1 MNGAILLLVGCG
13 LFTLAY
19 FFYSKFVA
27 KAIGVDPDRPTPAH
41 TMGDGIDY
49 VPAHPMVLYGHHF
62 AAIAGAGPIIG
73 PVLAAQFGWASVA
86 LWIVLGCIFIG
97 SMHDMVTLFLS
108 VRHQGKSIGS
118 VIEDVLG
125 RPGKMI
131 FLMFCFAALVLVMSV
146 FTGQVA
152 DAFVSNPEVATSSL
166 LGIFEAALFGICVY
180 KFKWNVFAASFVFV
194 PLLFFLVWIGVVFP
208 CDLTA
213 LFGVTAATSK
223 TIWVVVLFVYC
234 FVASTLPVWLLLQ
247 PRDYL
252 NSYLLYAML
261 AIGLTAV
268 FIVCPTINIDAFSG
282 FTVKA
287 AKGGATM
294 YLFPL
299 LFVTVACGACSGFH
313 ALVASGTTA
322 KQLDSER
329 HIRPVAY
336 GGMLLEGVLA
346 VLALIAVGRFAQADL
361 APQLAKPGPVALFAG
376 GLASFCTKLG
386 IPEQAG
392 YTFMCLAVSA
402 FLMTSV
408 DTATRLA
415 RFTWQEMFTG
425 SRGRT
430 KAPNPFI
437 APISNMYV
445 ATGLVVAF
453 VALLLLGN
461 PEAAKNLW
469 NVFASAN
476 QLLAGLTLFT
486 ASLWLY
492 KNRKAWWVTLFPM
505 LFMLA
510 VSSCGLYLLCTGSW
524 KAGNPTL
531 GVVTAALLALAGVLV
546 LLAILRFAQ
555 ARGGRGRA
563 AGLTIVLLLGASS
576 VAQGQEVASGSL
588 ASYNRDSEWRGTIG
602 AVASVSGTI
611 KETFRAFYAA
621 TGQNSKQSLADSY
634 KLSDFGVETPYYTFG
649 AQYGCQW
656 DYFAF
661 HWNFNVFDI
670 SADAKARRNYYLGLG
685 SDISY
690 HGRKYD
696 HLKIPT
702 GQKFSL
708 DFLGGM
714 MDFTFSFTPFS
725 FIYDESI
732 KLTPSLDF
740 GFVLVGGQY
749 EIDAGS
755 PRGTAV
761 YQNPPVD
768 FVVGGSS
775 SSWIGAAAPRIGLGG
790 ELRIV
795 YENDVEWVS
804 RGSLGYFSYDGST
817 KPFTSAGH
825 REKEVELGMLSLL
838 LDSGFV
844 FPLGEDRALTVGGQ
858 IQYFSIDAEIKS
870 KERDTAS
877 IVAARERFNK
887 SADIS
892 MLMVMAYVGITY

>member
-73 PVLAAQFGWASVA
+73 PVLAAQFGWAAVA

-268 FIVCPTINIDAFSG
+268 FIVCPTINIDAFAG
-282 FTVKA
+282 FTVRA

-313 ALVASGTTA
+313 ALVASGTTS

-329 HIRPVAY
+329 HIRPVGY
-336 GGMLLEGVLA
+336 GCMLLEGVVAL
-346 VLALIAVGRFAQADL
+346 LALIAVAWHSQADL
-361 APQLAKPGPVALFAG
+361 VAGLSGGKPVVLFAQ
-376 GLASFCTKLG
+376 GLASFCGKLG
-386 IPEQAG
+386 LPEK
-392 YTFMCLAVSA
+392 TSESFMLLAVAA

-408 DTATRLA
+408 DACTRLA
-415 RFTWQEMFTG
+415 RFVWQELWSTA
-425 SRGRT
+425 SAA
-430 KAPNPFI
+430 APASEAAAKPQS
-437 APISNMYV
+437 PIVRLNRNMYF
-445 ATGLVVAF
+445 ATAVVIAIGVYLLV
-453 VALLLLGN
+453 LN
-461 PEAAKNLW
+461 PSMASNLW
-469 NVFASAN
+469 TMFASAN
-476 QLLAGLTLFT
+476 QMLAALTLLT
-486 ASLWLY
+486 ASLWLF
-492 KNRKAWWVTLFPM
+492 KNKLKFWIAALPMCFMIVTSGTAVFQLFLQNLDKWM
-505 LFMLA
+505 KQGFA
-510 VSSCGLYLLCTGSW
+510 
-524 KAGNPTL
+524 AG
-531 GVVTAALLALAGVLV
+531 GVTAIGSLV
-546 LLAILRFAQ
+546 LFCLA
-555 ARGGRGRA
+555 
-563 AGLTIVLLLGASS
+563 IVLLVLG
-576 VAQGQEVASGSL
+576 V
-588 ASYNRDSEWRGTIG
+588 
-602 AVASVSGTI
+602 
-611 KETFRAFYAA
+611 
-621 TGQNSKQSLADSY
+621 
-634 KLSDFGVETPYYTFG
+634 
-649 AQYGCQW
+649 
-656 DYFAF
+656 
-661 HWNFNVFDI
+661 
-670 SADAKARRNYYLGLG
+670 
-685 SDISY
+685 
-690 HGRKYD
+690 
-696 HLKIPT
+696 LK
-702 GQKFSL
+702 
-708 DFLGGM
+708 
-714 MDFTFSFTPFS
+714 
-725 FIYDESI
+725 
-732 KLTPSLDF
+732 
-740 GFVLVGGQY
+740 
-749 EIDAGS
+749 
-755 PRGTAV
+755 
-761 YQNPPVD
+761 
-768 FVVGGSS
+768 
-775 SSWIGAAAPRIGLGG
+775 
-790 ELRIV
+790 LRIIV
-795 YENDVEWVS
+795 
-804 RGSLGYFSYDGST
+804 RARIIR
-817 KPFTSAGH
+817 AG
-825 REKEVELGMLSLL
+825 
-838 LDSGFV
+838 
-844 FPLGEDRALTVGGQ
+844 
-858 IQYFSIDAEIKS
+858 IK
-870 KERDTAS
+870 
-877 IVAARERFNK
+877 K
-887 SADIS
+887 S
-892 MLMVMAYVGITY
+892 

>member
-108 VRHQGKSIGS
+108 VRHQGRSIGS

-313 ALVASGTTA
+313 ALVASGTTS

-329 HIRPVAY
+329 HIRPVGY
-336 GGMLLEGVLA
+336 GCMLLEGVVAL
-346 VLALIAVGRFAQADL
+346 LALIAVAWHSQADL
-361 APQLAKPGPVALFAG
+361 VAGLSGGKPVVLFAQ
-376 GLASFCTKLG
+376 GLASFCGKLG
-386 IPEQAG
+386 LPEK
-392 YTFMCLAVSA
+392 TSESFMLLAVAA

-408 DTATRLA
+408 DACTRLA
-415 RFTWQEMFTG
+415 RFVWQELWSTA
-425 SRGRT
+425 SAA
-430 KAPNPFI
+430 APAAEAAAKPQS
-437 APISNMYV
+437 PIVRLNRNMYF
-445 ATGLVVAF
+445 ATAVVIAIGVYLLV
-453 VALLLLGN
+453 LN
-461 PEAAKNLW
+461 PSMANNLW
-469 NVFASAN
+469 TMFASAN
-476 QLLAGLTLFT
+476 QMLAALTLLT
-486 ASLWLY
+486 ATLWLF
-492 KNRKAWWVTLFPM
+492 KNRLNFWIAALPMCFMIVTSGTAVFQLFLQNLDKWM
-505 LFMLA
+505 KDGFA
-510 VSSCGLYLLCTGSW
+510 
-524 KAGNPTL
+524 AG
-531 GVVTAALLALAGVLV
+531 GVTAIGSLVLFCLAIVLLALGALK
-546 LLAILRFAQ
+546 LR
-555 ARGGRGRA
+555 
-563 AGLTIVLLLGASS
+563 TIVKMRITRAIVSKAS
-576 VAQGQEVASGSL
+576 
-588 ASYNRDSEWRGTIG
+588 
-602 AVASVSGTI
+602 
-611 KETFRAFYAA
+611 
-621 TGQNSKQSLADSY
+621 
-634 KLSDFGVETPYYTFG
+634 
-649 AQYGCQW
+649 
-656 DYFAF
+656 
-661 HWNFNVFDI
+661 
-670 SADAKARRNYYLGLG
+670 
-685 SDISY
+685 
-690 HGRKYD
+690 
-696 HLKIPT
+696 
-702 GQKFSL
+702 
-708 DFLGGM
+708 
-714 MDFTFSFTPFS
+714 
-725 FIYDESI
+725 
-732 KLTPSLDF
+732 
-740 GFVLVGGQY
+740 
-749 EIDAGS
+749 
-755 PRGTAV
+755 
-761 YQNPPVD
+761 
-768 FVVGGSS
+768 
-775 SSWIGAAAPRIGLGG
+775 
-790 ELRIV
+790 
-795 YENDVEWVS
+795 
-804 RGSLGYFSYDGST
+804 
-817 KPFTSAGH
+817 
-825 REKEVELGMLSLL
+825 
-838 LDSGFV
+838 
-844 FPLGEDRALTVGGQ
+844 
-858 IQYFSIDAEIKS
+858 
-870 KERDTAS
+870 
-877 IVAARERFNK
+877 
-887 SADIS
+887 
-892 MLMVMAYVGITY
+892 

>member
-73 PVLAAQFGWASVA
+73 PVLAAQFGWAAVA

-213 LFGVTAATSK
+213 LFGVTPATSK

-313 ALVASGTTA
+313 ALVASGTTS

-329 HIRPVAY
+329 HIRPVGY
-336 GGMLLEGVLA
+336 GCMLLEGVVAL
-346 VLALIAVGRFAQADL
+346 LALIAVAWHSQADL
-361 APQLAKPGPVALFAG
+361 VAGLSGGKPVVLFAQ
-376 GLASFCTKLG
+376 GLASFCGKLG
-386 IPEQAG
+386 LPEK
-392 YTFMCLAVSA
+392 TSESFMLLAVAA

-408 DTATRLA
+408 DACTRLA
-415 RFTWQEMFTG
+415 RFVWQELWSTA
-425 SRGRT
+425 SAAATAAEANAKPQSPVVRLNR
-430 KAPNPFI
+430 
-437 APISNMYV
+437 NMYF
-445 ATGLVVAF
+445 ATAVVIAIGVYLLV
-453 VALLLLGN
+453 LN
-461 PEAAKNLW
+461 PSMANNLW
-469 NVFASAN
+469 TMFASAN
-476 QLLAGLTLFT
+476 QMLAALTLLT
-486 ASLWLY
+486 ASLWLF
-492 KNRKAWWVTLFPM
+492 KNKLKFWIAALPMCFMIVTSGTAVFQLFLQNLDKWM
-505 LFMLA
+505 KDGFA
-510 VSSCGLYLLCTGSW
+510 
-524 KAGNPTL
+524 AG
-531 GVVTAALLALAGVLV
+531 GVTAIGSLVLFCLAIVLLVLGAMKLRALIKMRIARALAG
-546 LLAILRFAQ
+546 
-555 ARGGRGRA
+555 
-563 AGLTIVLLLGASS
+563 
-576 VAQGQEVASGSL
+576 
-588 ASYNRDSEWRGTIG
+588 
-602 AVASVSGTI
+602 
-611 KETFRAFYAA
+611 
-621 TGQNSKQSLADSY
+621 
-634 KLSDFGVETPYYTFG
+634 
-649 AQYGCQW
+649 
-656 DYFAF
+656 
-661 HWNFNVFDI
+661 
-670 SADAKARRNYYLGLG
+670 KA
-685 SDISY
+685 
-690 HGRKYD
+690 
-696 HLKIPT
+696 
-702 GQKFSL
+702 
-708 DFLGGM
+708 
-714 MDFTFSFTPFS
+714 
-725 FIYDESI
+725 
-732 KLTPSLDF
+732 
-740 GFVLVGGQY
+740 
-749 EIDAGS
+749 
-755 PRGTAV
+755 
-761 YQNPPVD
+761 
-768 FVVGGSS
+768 
-775 SSWIGAAAPRIGLGG
+775 
-790 ELRIV
+790 
-795 YENDVEWVS
+795 
-804 RGSLGYFSYDGST
+804 
-817 KPFTSAGH
+817 
-825 REKEVELGMLSLL
+825 
-838 LDSGFV
+838 
-844 FPLGEDRALTVGGQ
+844 
-858 IQYFSIDAEIKS
+858 
-870 KERDTAS
+870 
-877 IVAARERFNK
+877 
-887 SADIS
+887 
-892 MLMVMAYVGITY
+892 

>member
-108 VRHQGKSIGS
+108 VRHQGRSIGS

-313 ALVASGTTA
+313 ALVASGTTS

-329 HIRPVAY
+329 HIRPVGY
-336 GGMLLEGVLA
+336 GCMLLEGVVAL
-346 VLALIAVGRFAQADL
+346 LALIAVAWHSQADL
-361 APQLAKPGPVALFAG
+361 VAGLSGGKPVVLFAQ
-376 GLASFCTKLG
+376 GLASFCGKLG
-386 IPEQAG
+386 LPEK
-392 YTFMCLAVSA
+392 TSESFMLLAVAA

-408 DTATRLA
+408 DACTRLA
-415 RFTWQEMFTG
+415 RFVWQELWSTA
-425 SRGRT
+425 SAA
-430 KAPNPFI
+430 APASEAAAKPQS
-437 APISNMYV
+437 PIVRLNRNMYF
-445 ATGLVVAF
+445 ATAVVIAIGVYLLV
-453 VALLLLGN
+453 LN
-461 PEAAKNLW
+461 PSMANNLW
-469 NVFASAN
+469 TMFASAN
-476 QLLAGLTLFT
+476 QMLAALTLLT
-486 ASLWLY
+486 ATLWLF
-492 KNRKAWWVTLFPM
+492 KNKLNFWIAALPMCFMIVTSGTAVFQLFLQNLDKWM
-505 LFMLA
+505 KDGFA
-510 VSSCGLYLLCTGSW
+510 
-524 KAGNPTL
+524 AG
-531 GVVTAALLALAGVLV
+531 GVTAIGSLVLFCLAIVLLALGALK
-546 LLAILRFAQ
+546 LR
-555 ARGGRGRA
+555 
-563 AGLTIVLLLGASS
+563 TIVKMRITRAIVSKAS
-576 VAQGQEVASGSL
+576 
-588 ASYNRDSEWRGTIG
+588 
-602 AVASVSGTI
+602 
-611 KETFRAFYAA
+611 
-621 TGQNSKQSLADSY
+621 
-634 KLSDFGVETPYYTFG
+634 
-649 AQYGCQW
+649 
-656 DYFAF
+656 
-661 HWNFNVFDI
+661 
-670 SADAKARRNYYLGLG
+670 
-685 SDISY
+685 
-690 HGRKYD
+690 
-696 HLKIPT
+696 
-702 GQKFSL
+702 
-708 DFLGGM
+708 
-714 MDFTFSFTPFS
+714 
-725 FIYDESI
+725 
-732 KLTPSLDF
+732 
-740 GFVLVGGQY
+740 
-749 EIDAGS
+749 
-755 PRGTAV
+755 
-761 YQNPPVD
+761 
-768 FVVGGSS
+768 
-775 SSWIGAAAPRIGLGG
+775 
-790 ELRIV
+790 
-795 YENDVEWVS
+795 
-804 RGSLGYFSYDGST
+804 
-817 KPFTSAGH
+817 
-825 REKEVELGMLSLL
+825 
-838 LDSGFV
+838 
-844 FPLGEDRALTVGGQ
+844 
-858 IQYFSIDAEIKS
+858 
-870 KERDTAS
+870 
-877 IVAARERFNK
+877 
-887 SADIS
+887 
-892 MLMVMAYVGITY
+892 

>member
-1 MNGAILLLVGCG
+1 MLVGCG

-73 PVLAAQFGWASVA
+73 PVLAAQFGWAAVA

-313 ALVASGTTA
+313 ALVASGTTS

-329 HIRPVAY
+329 HIRPVGY
-336 GGMLLEGVLA
+336 GCMLLEGVVAL
-346 VLALIAVGRFAQADL
+346 LALIAVAWHSQADL
-361 APQLAKPGPVALFAG
+361 VAGLSEGKPVVLFAQ
-376 GLASFCTKLG
+376 GLASFCGKLG
-386 IPEQAG
+386 LPEK
-392 YTFMCLAVSA
+392 TSESFMLLAVAA

-408 DTATRLA
+408 DACTRLA
-415 RFTWQEMFTG
+415 RFVWQELWSTA
-425 SRGRT
+425 SAA
-430 KAPNPFI
+430 APASEAAAKPQS
-437 APISNMYV
+437 PIVRLNRNMYF
-445 ATGLVVAF
+445 ATGVVVAIG
-453 VALLLLGN
+453 VYLLVLN
-461 PEAAKNLW
+461 PSMANNLW
-469 NVFASAN
+469 TMFASAN
-476 QLLAGLTLFT
+476 QMLAALTLLT
-486 ASLWLY
+486 ASLWLF
-492 KNRKAWWVTLFPM
+492 KNKLKFWIAALPMCFMIVTSGTAVFQLFLQNLDKWM
-505 LFMLA
+505 KQGFA
-510 VSSCGLYLLCTGSW
+510 
-524 KAGNPTL
+524 AG
-531 GVVTAALLALAGVLV
+531 GVTAIGSLV
-546 LLAILRFAQ
+546 LFCLA
-555 ARGGRGRA
+555 
-563 AGLTIVLLLGASS
+563 IVLLVLG
-576 VAQGQEVASGSL
+576 V
-588 ASYNRDSEWRGTIG
+588 
-602 AVASVSGTI
+602 
-611 KETFRAFYAA
+611 
-621 TGQNSKQSLADSY
+621 
-634 KLSDFGVETPYYTFG
+634 
-649 AQYGCQW
+649 
-656 DYFAF
+656 
-661 HWNFNVFDI
+661 
-670 SADAKARRNYYLGLG
+670 
-685 SDISY
+685 
-690 HGRKYD
+690 
-696 HLKIPT
+696 LK
-702 GQKFSL
+702 
-708 DFLGGM
+708 
-714 MDFTFSFTPFS
+714 
-725 FIYDESI
+725 
-732 KLTPSLDF
+732 
-740 GFVLVGGQY
+740 
-749 EIDAGS
+749 
-755 PRGTAV
+755 
-761 YQNPPVD
+761 
-768 FVVGGSS
+768 
-775 SSWIGAAAPRIGLGG
+775 
-790 ELRIV
+790 LRIIV
-795 YENDVEWVS
+795 
-804 RGSLGYFSYDGST
+804 RARIIR
-817 KPFTSAGH
+817 AG
-825 REKEVELGMLSLL
+825 
-838 LDSGFV
+838 
-844 FPLGEDRALTVGGQ
+844 
-858 IQYFSIDAEIKS
+858 IK
-870 KERDTAS
+870 
-877 IVAARERFNK
+877 K
-887 SADIS
+887 S
-892 MLMVMAYVGITY
+892 

>member
-194 PLLFFLVWIGVVFP
+194 PFLFFLVWIGVVFP

-313 ALVASGTTA
+313 ALVASGTTS

-329 HIRPVAY
+329 HIRPVGY
-336 GGMLLEGVLA
+336 GCMLLEGVVAL
-346 VLALIAVGRFAQADL
+346 LALIAVAWHSQADL
-361 APQLAKPGPVALFAG
+361 VAGLSGGKPVVLFAQ
-376 GLASFCTKLG
+376 GLASFCGKLG
-386 IPEQAG
+386 LPEK
-392 YTFMCLAVSA
+392 TSESFMLLAVAA

-408 DTATRLA
+408 DACTRLA
-415 RFTWQEMFTG
+415 RFVWQEIWSTA
-425 SRGRT
+425 ST
-430 KAPNPFI
+430 SSATAAKPTEKAVEQS
-437 APISNMYV
+437 PIVRLNRNMYF
-445 ATGLVVAF
+445 ATAVVIAIGVYLLV
-453 VALLLLGN
+453 LN
-461 PEAAKNLW
+461 PSMANNLW
-469 NVFASAN
+469 TMFASAN
-476 QLLAGLTLFT
+476 QMLAALTLLT
-486 ASLWLY
+486 ATLWLF
-492 KNRKAWWVTLFPM
+492 KSRLNFWIAALPMCFMIVTSGTAVFQLFLQNLDKWM
-505 LFMLA
+505 KDGFA
-510 VSSCGLYLLCTGSW
+510 
-524 KAGNPTL
+524 AG
-531 GVVTAALLALAGVLV
+531 GVTAIGSLV
-546 LLAILRFAQ
+546 LFCLA
-555 ARGGRGRA
+555 
-563 AGLTIVLLLGASS
+563 IVLLVLGALKLRTIVKMRITRAIVSK
-576 VAQGQEVASGSL
+576 AS
-588 ASYNRDSEWRGTIG
+588 
-602 AVASVSGTI
+602 
-611 KETFRAFYAA
+611 
-621 TGQNSKQSLADSY
+621 
-634 KLSDFGVETPYYTFG
+634 
-649 AQYGCQW
+649 
-656 DYFAF
+656 
-661 HWNFNVFDI
+661 
-670 SADAKARRNYYLGLG
+670 
-685 SDISY
+685 
-690 HGRKYD
+690 
-696 HLKIPT
+696 
-702 GQKFSL
+702 
-708 DFLGGM
+708 
-714 MDFTFSFTPFS
+714 
-725 FIYDESI
+725 
-732 KLTPSLDF
+732 
-740 GFVLVGGQY
+740 
-749 EIDAGS
+749 
-755 PRGTAV
+755 
-761 YQNPPVD
+761 
-768 FVVGGSS
+768 
-775 SSWIGAAAPRIGLGG
+775 
-790 ELRIV
+790 
-795 YENDVEWVS
+795 
-804 RGSLGYFSYDGST
+804 
-817 KPFTSAGH
+817 
-825 REKEVELGMLSLL
+825 
-838 LDSGFV
+838 
-844 FPLGEDRALTVGGQ
+844 
-858 IQYFSIDAEIKS
+858 
-870 KERDTAS
+870 
-877 IVAARERFNK
+877 
-887 SADIS
+887 
-892 MLMVMAYVGITY
+892 

>member
-108 VRHQGKSIGS
+108 VRHQGRSIGS

-194 PLLFFLVWIGVVFP
+194 PLLFFLVWIGVIFP

-313 ALVASGTTA
+313 ALVASGTTS

-329 HIRPVAY
+329 HIRPVGY
-336 GGMLLEGVLA
+336 GCMLLEGVVAL
-346 VLALIAVGRFAQADL
+346 LALIAVAWHSQADL
-361 APQLAKPGPVALFAG
+361 VAGLSGGKPVVLFAQ
-376 GLASFCTKLG
+376 GLASFCGKLG
-386 IPEQAG
+386 LPEK
-392 YTFMCLAVSA
+392 TSESFMLLAVAA

-408 DTATRLA
+408 DACTRLA
-415 RFTWQEMFTG
+415 RFVWQELWSTA
-425 SRGRT
+425 SAA
-430 KAPNPFI
+430 APAAEAAAKPQS
-437 APISNMYV
+437 PIVRLNRNMYF
-445 ATGLVVAF
+445 ATAVVIAIGVYLLV
-453 VALLLLGN
+453 LN
-461 PEAAKNLW
+461 PSMANNLW
-469 NVFASAN
+469 TMFASAN
-476 QLLAGLTLFT
+476 QMLAALTLLT
-486 ASLWLY
+486 ATLWLF
-492 KNRKAWWVTLFPM
+492 KNRLNFWIAALPMCFMIVTSGTAVFQLFLQNLDKWM
-505 LFMLA
+505 KDGFA
-510 VSSCGLYLLCTGSW
+510 
-524 KAGNPTL
+524 AG
-531 GVVTAALLALAGVLV
+531 GVTAIGSLV
-546 LLAILRFAQ
+546 LFCLA
-555 ARGGRGRA
+555 
-563 AGLTIVLLLGASS
+563 IVLLVLGALKLRTIVKMRITRAIVSK
-576 VAQGQEVASGSL
+576 AS
-588 ASYNRDSEWRGTIG
+588 
-602 AVASVSGTI
+602 
-611 KETFRAFYAA
+611 
-621 TGQNSKQSLADSY
+621 
-634 KLSDFGVETPYYTFG
+634 
-649 AQYGCQW
+649 
-656 DYFAF
+656 
-661 HWNFNVFDI
+661 
-670 SADAKARRNYYLGLG
+670 
-685 SDISY
+685 
-690 HGRKYD
+690 
-696 HLKIPT
+696 
-702 GQKFSL
+702 
-708 DFLGGM
+708 
-714 MDFTFSFTPFS
+714 
-725 FIYDESI
+725 
-732 KLTPSLDF
+732 
-740 GFVLVGGQY
+740 
-749 EIDAGS
+749 
-755 PRGTAV
+755 
-761 YQNPPVD
+761 
-768 FVVGGSS
+768 
-775 SSWIGAAAPRIGLGG
+775 
-790 ELRIV
+790 
-795 YENDVEWVS
+795 
-804 RGSLGYFSYDGST
+804 
-817 KPFTSAGH
+817 
-825 REKEVELGMLSLL
+825 
-838 LDSGFV
+838 
-844 FPLGEDRALTVGGQ
+844 
-858 IQYFSIDAEIKS
+858 
-870 KERDTAS
+870 
-877 IVAARERFNK
+877 
-887 SADIS
+887 
-892 MLMVMAYVGITY
+892 